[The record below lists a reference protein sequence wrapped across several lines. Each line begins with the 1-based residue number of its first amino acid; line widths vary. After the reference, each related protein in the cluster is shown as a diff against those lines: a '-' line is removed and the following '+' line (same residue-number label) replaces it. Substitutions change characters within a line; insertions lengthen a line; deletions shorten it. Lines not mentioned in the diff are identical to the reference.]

1 MSSNA
6 PGTNRLLA
14 LRMTRELAACPT
26 RDLEALL
33 PYFDEIALPAGSQVA
48 AEGLRC
54 TEFVVVMDGRLK
66 MCSNGTERRVLR
78 AGDSLG
84 WSAMWERGLNEATVV
99 VEVAA
104 RLLVMSH
111 AQFRA
116 VKSVADPPTS
126 GGRGRR
132 ESKQSHSVDE
142 QQFLK
147 HLVG

>member
-1 MSSNA
+1 
-6 PGTNRLLA
+6 
-14 LRMTRELAACPT
+14 LRGTRELASCKA

-33 PYFDEIALPAGSQVA
+33 PYFDEVALPAGTAVA

-66 MCSNGTERRVLR
+66 VRSNGVERRLLR

-84 WSAMWERGLNEATVV
+84 WSAMWERGWNEATVV
-99 VEVAA
+99 VEEAA

-116 VKSVADPPTS
+116 VKSIAGAPAPQ
-126 GGRGRR
+126 GRGLR
-132 ESKQSHSVDE
+132 QSEQAHAVDE
-142 QQFLK
+142 QHFLK
-147 HLVG
+147 HLFG